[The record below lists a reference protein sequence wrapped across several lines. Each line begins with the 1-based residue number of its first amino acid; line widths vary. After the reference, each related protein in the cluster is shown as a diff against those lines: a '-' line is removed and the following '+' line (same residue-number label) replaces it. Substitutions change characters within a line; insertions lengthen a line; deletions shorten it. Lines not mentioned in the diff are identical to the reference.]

1 MAKRRA
7 SSPLTLAV
15 LACLAQRPMHPYEM
29 ATTMRDQHHDSAVK
43 INFGSLYNAVETL
56 RKSELIDV
64 QSTGRQGNRPERTI
78 YEITDDGREELAQRL
93 RELLSTPMKEYTLLA
108 AGLTFMTALSPD
120 DVAAQL
126 ALRAHRLEK
135 EVERDREELRISSEG
150 GKDRPPLPRL
160 FLVEDEYQLALKETE
175 LTWVRSLLQDISS
188 QSLDGVQEWRDLH
201 TARRAR

>member
-64 QSTGRQGNRPERTI
+64 QGTGRQGNRPERTT
-78 YEITDDGREELAQRL
+78 YEITESGRDELAQRL
-93 RELLSTPMKEYTLLA
+93 RELLSTPAKEYTLLA
-108 AGLTFMTALSPD
+108 AGLTFMTALAPD

-135 EVERDREELRISSEG
+135 ELEIGHEELRAHHEG
-150 GKDRPPLPRL
+150 ADGAPPLARI

-175 LTWVRSLLQDISS
+175 LKWVRRLLQDINSEV
-188 QSLDGVQEWRDLH
+188 LDGVADWRERSSS
-201 TARRAR
+201 RRPR